1 MKESEMVKTRTTRD
15 RETAAWI
22 SCVAVTIAFTVYWLV
37 QIQDVRELL
46 AMAYG

>member
-1 MKESEMVKTRTTRD
+1 MSNSDSQAD
-15 RETAAWI
+15 RKTAARVV
-22 SCVAVTIAFTVYWLV
+22 SVAVAVGFVLYWIV